1 MESPFLM
8 MTLVI
13 IVPIIC
19 ITAIVV
25 STIKTIAS
33 RREANTAFEEQ
44 KQMMSE
50 ISMKIEML
58 NQQILILQSTV
69 TSSATQVENS
79 VVQSLSHNI
88 QSILLAQQNGLE
100 VLHKQMAQLITG
112 NDTKMENLR
121 TTVEHK
127 LNGLQKENEDKL
139 EKIRL
144 TVEEKLHDTLEK
156 RLGDSFK
163 IVSERLEMV
172 YQGLGEMKSLAAGVG
187 DLKKVLSNVKTR
199 GILGEVQL
207 GNILEQFLTKEQY
220 SENIVIKQ
228 GTQDRVEFTINLP
241 GRDSEQ
247 KHVMLPIDAKFP
259 LSNYQRLVEAHDK
272 CDKDAIAVEEKAI
285 ENAIK
290 KCAKTIAEK
299 YIHPPVTTDFALM
312 FIPIE
317 GLYAEILRN
326 PGLVDSVQR
335 DHRVIITGPT
345 TLSAIVNSLQMG
357 FRTLAIEKRS
367 SDVWKV
373 LDVVRKE
380 FLKFADLLSKTKIKL
395 DQASST
401 ISDAENR
408 SRLLKT
414 RLDNFENK
422 YNVVAPT
429 NIVNGILP
437 TTIEDEDSI

>member
-1 MESPFLM
+1 MDSPFLM
-8 MTLVI
+8 ITLI
-13 IVPIIC
+13 ITIPILC
-19 ITAIVV
+19 ITAIIITLVDGKRAK
-25 STIKTIAS
+25 KTQQ
-33 RREANTAFEEQ
+33 ELFEEYKSLLQ
-44 KQMMSE
+44 DLSIKV
-50 ISMKIEML
+50 EML
-58 NQQILILQSTV
+58 HQQLNLIQNTV
-69 TSSATQVENS
+69 VNSATQVENS
-79 VVQSLSHNI
+79 IINSVSHNI
-88 QSILLAQQNGLE
+88 QSILMAQQNAFE
-100 VLHKQMAQLITG
+100 MINTQMNQLSTG
-112 NDTKMENLR
+112 NETKMENLR
-121 TTVEHK
+121 NTVEQK
-127 LNGLQKENEDKL
+127 LSSLQKENEEKL

-172 YQGLGEMKSLAAGVG
+172 YQGLGEMKTLAAGVG

-207 GNILEQFLTKEQY
+207 GNILEQFLTREQY
-220 SENIVIKQ
+220 GENVAIRA
-228 GTQDRVEFTINLP
+228 GSQDRVEFTINLP
-241 GRDSEQ
+241 GKDSAQ
-247 KHVMLPIDAKFP
+247 NHVMLPIDAKFP
-259 LSNYQRLVEAHDK
+259 LANYQRLVDAHDK
-272 CDKDAIAVEEKAI
+272 CDKDMILLEEKAI
-285 ENAIK
+285 EVGIK

-299 YIHPPVTTDFALM
+299 YIHPPLTTDFALM

-326 PGLVDSVQR
+326 PGLVETVQR
-335 DHRVIITGPT
+335 DYRVIITGPT

-380 FLKFADLLSKTKIKL
+380 FVKFADLLNKTKLKL

-422 YNVVAPT
+422 FNVTHQQPLTSGV
-429 NIVNGILP
+429 LP
-437 TTIEDEDSI
+437 MTAEED

>member
-1 MESPFLM
+1 MDNPFAIL
-8 MTLVI
+8 TLIDTGPIIWITVI
-13 IVPIIC
+13 IVS
-19 ITAIVV
+19 VV
-25 STIKTIAS
+25 GSRAMKKQLAS
-33 RREANTAFEEQ
+33 FAEQ
-44 KQMMSE
+44 KVLVNDLTS
-50 ISMKIEML
+50 KVDML
-58 NQQILILQSTV
+58 SQKVSLVQNIITTCST
-69 TSSATQVENS
+69 QLENS
-79 VVQSLSHNI
+79 VIQSVSHNI
-88 QSILLAQQNGLE
+88 QSILMAQQNGFE
-100 VLHKQMAQLITG
+100 VLTKQINQLSSSSE
-112 NDTKMENLR
+112 NKMESLR
-121 TTVEHK
+121 TTLDQK
-127 LNGLQKENEDKL
+127 MSGLQKENEEKL

-199 GILGEVQL
+199 GVLGEVQL

-220 SENIVIKQ
+220 SENALIKQ
-228 GTQDRVEFTINLP
+228 GCQDRVEFTINLP
-241 GRDSEQ
+241 GKDSNQ
-247 KHVMLPIDAKFP
+247 KHIMLPIDAKFP
-259 LSNYQRLVEAHDK
+259 LANYQRLVEAHEK
-272 CDKDAIAVEEKAI
+272 CDKEGILLEEKAI
-285 ENAIK
+285 ETSIK

-299 YIHPPVTTDFALM
+299 YIHPPLTTDFALM

-326 PGLVDSVQR
+326 PGLLDAVQKE
-335 DHRVIITGPT
+335 HRVIITGPT

-380 FLKFADLLSKTKIKL
+380 FVKFADLLNKTKLKL

-422 YNVVAPT
+422 FNHTVENPSV
-429 NIVNGILP
+429 VNGILP
-437 TTIEDEDSI
+437 TSTED

>member
-1 MESPFLM
+1 MDSPFTMITLM
-8 MTLVI
+8 FT
-13 IVPIIC
+13 VPILC
-19 ITAIVV
+19 ITAIMITIV
-25 STIKTIAS
+25 SGRKAKK
-33 RREANTAFEEQ
+33 NQQDLFEEQ
-44 KQMMSE
+44 KIILQDLS
-50 ISMKIEML
+50 IKVEMI
-58 NQQILILQSTV
+58 NQQLNLVQNSVMT
-69 TSSATQVENS
+69 SATQVENS
-79 VVQSLSHNI
+79 VINSVSHNI
-88 QSILLAQQNGLE
+88 QSILMAQQNAFEMLNN
-100 VLHKQMAQLITG
+100 QMNQLTTG
-112 NDTKMENLR
+112 NETRMENLR
-121 TTVEHK
+121 NTVEAK
-127 LNGLQKENEDKL
+127 LSGLQKENEEKL

-220 SENIVIKQ
+220 SENVAIKT
-228 GTQDRVEFTINLP
+228 GSQDRVEFTINLP
-241 GRDSEQ
+241 GKDASQ
-247 KHVMLPIDAKFP
+247 NHVMLPIDAKFP
-259 LSNYQRLVEAHDK
+259 LANYQRLVEAHDK
-272 CDKDAIAVEEKAI
+272 CDKDMILLEEKAI
-285 ENAIK
+285 EAGIK

-299 YIHPPVTTDFALM
+299 YIHPPATTDFALM

-326 PGLVDSVQR
+326 PGLVETVQR
-335 DHRVIITGPT
+335 DYRVIITGPT
-345 TLSAIVNSLQMG
+345 TLSAIINSLQMG

-380 FLKFADLLSKTKIKL
+380 FVKFADLLNKTKLKL

-422 YNVVAPT
+422 FNVTHQP
-429 NIVNGILP
+429 NLINGVLP
-437 TTIEDEDSI
+437 TSAEEH

>member
-1 MESPFLM
+1 MDSPFLM
-8 MTLVI
+8 IALIVT
-13 IVPIIC
+13 VPIIS
-19 ITAIVV
+19 ITAIII
-25 STIKTIAS
+25 SIINS
-33 RREANTAFEEQ
+33 RGAKKNQEILSNEQ
-44 KQMMSE
+44 KEAIAELSTKVE
-50 ISMKIEML
+50 IMAQQL
-58 NQQILILQSTV
+58 NLIQNTI
-69 TSSATQVENS
+69 TNSATQVENS
-79 VVQSLSHNI
+79 IINSVSHNI
-88 QSILLAQQNGLE
+88 QSILMAQQNAFEMLNT
-100 VLHKQMAQLITG
+100 QMNQLSVG
-112 NDTKMENLR
+112 NENKMEALR
-121 TTVEHK
+121 TTVESK
-127 LNGLQKENEDKL
+127 LMNLQRENEDKL

-220 SENIVIKQ
+220 SENVAIRANS
-228 GTQDRVEFTINLP
+228 QDRVEFTINLP
-241 GRDSEQ
+241 GKDQSQ
-247 KHVMLPIDAKFP
+247 KQVMLPIDAKFP
-259 LSNYQRLVEAHDK
+259 LANYQRLVEAHDK
-272 CDKDAIAVEEKAI
+272 CDKDLILLEEKAI
-285 ENAIK
+285 EAGIK

-299 YIHPPVTTDFALM
+299 YIHPPITTDFALM

-326 PGLVDSVQR
+326 PGLVETVQR
-335 DHRVIITGPT
+335 DYRVIITGPT
-345 TLSAIVNSLQMG
+345 TLSAIINSLQMG

-380 FLKFADLLSKTKIKL
+380 FVKFADLLNKTKLKL

-408 SRLLKT
+408 SRLLKS

-422 YNVVAPT
+422 FNTNASQPSLMNGVLPVA
-429 NIVNGILP
+429 
-437 TTIEDEDSI
+437 ED

>member
-1 MESPFLM
+1 M
-8 MTLVI
+8 MLTLVFTVPFI
-13 IVPIIC
+13 CVTGIVI
-19 ITAIVV
+19 AIVH
-25 STIKTIAS
+25 S
-33 RREANTAFEEQ
+33 RTRKFQNNQFEEQ
-44 KQMMSE
+44 KS
-50 ISMKIEML
+50 ILNDLVNRIEL
-58 NQQILILQSTV
+58 ITQQISLVQSTII
-69 TSSATQVENS
+69 TSSTQVENS
-79 VVQSLSHNI
+79 VIQSVSHNI
-88 QSILLAQQNGLE
+88 QSILMAQQNGLE
-100 VLHKQMAQLITG
+100 VLNRQMNQLSTG
-112 NDTKMENLR
+112 NEQKMENLR
-121 TTVEHK
+121 NTVEQK
-127 LNGLQKENEDKL
+127 LNGLQKDNEDKL

-220 SENIVIKQ
+220 SENVIIKQ
-228 GTQDRVEFTINLP
+228 GSQDRVEFTINLP
-241 GRDSEQ
+241 GKDATQ

-272 CDKDAIAVEEKAI
+272 CDKEMILTEEKAI
-285 ENAIK
+285 EAAIK
-290 KCAKTIAEK
+290 KAAKTIADK
-299 YIHPPVTTDFALM
+299 YIHPPITTDFALM

-326 PGLVDSVQR
+326 PGLAETVQR
-335 DHRVIITGPT
+335 EYKVIITGPT
-345 TLSAIVNSLQMG
+345 TLSAIINSLQMG

-380 FLKFADLLSKTKIKL
+380 FLKFADLLNKTKIKL

-401 ISDAENR
+401 ISDAEKR
-408 SRLLKT
+408 SILLKT
-414 RLDNFENK
+414 RLDRFESN
-422 YNVVAPT
+422 YNPGITTAP
-429 NIVNGILP
+429 NGILP
-437 TTIEDEDSI
+437 ISVED

>member
-1 MESPFLM
+1 MDLTFILL
-8 MTLVI
+8 T
-13 IVPIIC
+13 
-19 ITAIVV
+19 
-25 STIKTIAS
+25 STTIGSIAS
-33 RREANTAFEEQ
+33 AIFASLSFFKTRSVNLLLEIVKNDFLEQNFKLDLLQ
-44 KQMMSE
+44 KQLE
-50 ISMKIEML
+50 NLPNLL
-58 NQQILILQSTV
+58 NHSAQQI
-69 TSSATQVENS
+69 ENS
-79 VVQSLSHNI
+79 ISKNI
-88 QSILLAQQNGLE
+88 QSILIGQQNGFEIIFGQMNKQDGRIEKMREILDERLE
-100 VLHKQMAQLITG
+100 
-112 NDTKMENLR
+112 
-121 TTVEHK
+121 
-127 LNGLQKENEDKL
+127 GLQKENDAKL

-172 YQGLGEMKSLAAGVG
+172 YQGLGEMRTLAAGVG

-220 SENIVIKQ
+220 SENVLIKQ

-241 GRDSEQ
+241 GKDPQQ
-247 KHVMLPIDAKFP
+247 KQVMLPIDAKFP
-259 LSNYQRLVEAHDK
+259 LANYQRLVEAHDK
-272 CDKDAIAVEEKAI
+272 CDKTLIELEEKAI
-285 ENAIK
+285 EAAIK
-290 KCAKTIAEK
+290 KAAKTIADK
-299 YIHPPVTTDFALM
+299 YIHPPITTDFGLM

-326 PGLVDSVQR
+326 PGLVEFVQR
-335 DHRVIITGPT
+335 EYKVIITGPT

-373 LDVVRKE
+373 LDLVRKE
-380 FLKFADLLSKTKIKL
+380 FIKFADLLSKTKLKL

-401 ISDAENR
+401 ISDAETR

-422 YNVVAPT
+422 FNVT
-429 NIVNGILP
+429 NQTPLTPGVLP
-437 TTIEDEDSI
+437 LVDPDL

>member
-1 MESPFLM
+1 MDSPFTMITLM
-8 MTLVI
+8 FAI
-13 IVPIIC
+13 PILC
-19 ITAIVV
+19 ITAIIMTIV
-25 STIKTIAS
+25 SGRKAKQNQLS
-33 RREANTAFEEQ
+33 LFEEQ
-44 KQMMSE
+44 KVVLQDLSIKVE
-50 ISMKIEML
+50 LLSQQL
-58 NQQILILQSTV
+58 NLVQNTV
-69 TSSATQVENS
+69 MTSATQVENS
-79 VVQSLSHNI
+79 VSHNI
-88 QSILLAQQNGLE
+88 QSILIAQQNAFE
-100 VLHKQMAQLITG
+100 RVNNYMNQLTTG
-112 NDTKMENLR
+112 NDTRMENLR
-121 TTVEHK
+121 NTVEQK
-127 LNGLQKENEDKL
+127 LSSLQKENEDKL

-207 GNILEQFLTKEQY
+207 GNILEQFLTREQY
-220 SENIVIKQ
+220 SENVAIKA
-228 GTQDRVEFTINLP
+228 GSQDRVEFTINLP
-241 GRDSEQ
+241 GKDSSQ
-247 KHVMLPIDAKFP
+247 NHVMLPIDAKFP
-259 LSNYQRLVEAHDK
+259 LANYQRLVDAHDK
-272 CDKDAIAVEEKAI
+272 CDKEIILLEEKAI
-285 ENAIK
+285 EAGIK

-299 YIHPPVTTDFALM
+299 YIHPPTTTDFALM

-317 GLYAEILRN
+317 GLYAEILRS
-326 PGLVDSVQR
+326 PGLVETIQR
-335 DHRVIITGPT
+335 DYRVIITGPT

-380 FLKFADLLSKTKIKL
+380 FVKFADLLNKTKLKL

-422 YNVVAPT
+422 FNVTHQQPL
-429 NIVNGILP
+429 VNDVLSS
-437 TTIEDEDSI
+437 E

>member
-1 MESPFLM
+1 MDSPFLM
-8 MTLVI
+8 IAL
-13 IVPIIC
+13 IVTVP
-19 ITAIVV
+19 ITAIII
-25 STIKTIAS
+25 SIINS
-33 RREANTAFEEQ
+33 RGTKKNQEILSNEQ
-44 KQMMSE
+44 KEAIAELSTKVE
-50 ISMKIEML
+50 IMAQQL
-58 NQQILILQSTV
+58 NLIQNTI
-69 TSSATQVENS
+69 TNSATQVENS
-79 VVQSLSHNI
+79 IINSVSHNI
-88 QSILLAQQNGLE
+88 QSILMAQQNAFEMLNT
-100 VLHKQMAQLITG
+100 QMNQLSTG
-112 NDTKMENLR
+112 NENKMEALR
-121 TTVEHK
+121 TTVESK
-127 LNGLQKENEDKL
+127 LMNLQRENEDKL

-220 SENIVIKQ
+220 SENVAIRANS
-228 GTQDRVEFTINLP
+228 QDRVEFTINLP
-241 GRDSEQ
+241 GKDQSQ
-247 KHVMLPIDAKFP
+247 KQVMLPIDAKFP
-259 LSNYQRLVEAHDK
+259 LANYQRLVEAHDK
-272 CDKDAIAVEEKAI
+272 CDKDLILLEEKAI
-285 ENAIK
+285 EAGIK

-299 YIHPPVTTDFALM
+299 YIHPPITTDFALM

-326 PGLVDSVQR
+326 PGLVETVQR
-335 DHRVIITGPT
+335 DYRVIITGPT
-345 TLSAIVNSLQMG
+345 TLSAIINSLQMG

-380 FLKFADLLSKTKIKL
+380 FVKFADLLNKTKLKL

-408 SRLLKT
+408 SRLLKS

-422 YNVVAPT
+422 FNTNASQPNLINGVLPVAEE
-429 NIVNGILP
+429 N
-437 TTIEDEDSI
+437 

>member
-1 MESPFLM
+1 MDSL
-8 MTLVI
+8 TLVI
-13 IVPIIC
+13 IAAILC
-19 ITAIVV
+19 ITAIIILIIN
-25 STIKTIAS
+25 SRKIKNSQDNLFI
-33 RREANTAFEEQ
+33 EQ
-44 KQMMSE
+44 KAIILDLSA
-50 ISMKIEML
+50 KVEMIT
-58 NQQILILQSTV
+58 QQLHLIQNV
-69 TSSATQVENS
+69 VVNSATQVENS
-79 VVQSLSHNI
+79 VINSVSHNI
-88 QSILLAQQNGLE
+88 QSIIMAQQNAFE
-100 VLHKQMAQLITG
+100 MINTQMNQLSTG
-112 NDTKMENLR
+112 NETKMENLR
-121 TTVEHK
+121 NTVEVK
-127 LNGLQKENEDKL
+127 LSNMQKDNEEKL

-207 GNILEQFLTKEQY
+207 ENILEQFLTKEQY
-220 SENIVIKQ
+220 SKNVAIKS
-228 GTQDRVEFTINLP
+228 GSQDRVEFTINLP
-241 GRDSEQ
+241 GKDPTQ

-259 LSNYQRLVEAHDK
+259 LANYQRLVEAHDK
-272 CDKDAIAVEEKAI
+272 CDKDIILLEEKAI
-285 ENAIK
+285 EAGIK

-299 YIHPPVTTDFALM
+299 YIQPPFTTDFALM

-326 PGLVDSVQR
+326 PGLVDTVQR
-335 DHRVIITGPT
+335 EYKIIITGPT
-345 TLSAIVNSLQMG
+345 TLSAIINSLQMG

-373 LDVVRKE
+373 LDVVRRE
-380 FLKFADLLSKTKIKL
+380 FVKFADLLNKTKLKL

-422 YNVVAPT
+422 FNVTHQQPLISGVLPVAD
-429 NIVNGILP
+429 
-437 TTIEDEDSI
+437 DED

>member
-1 MESPFLM
+1 MDFPVLM
-8 MTLVI
+8 IASAVI
-13 IVPIIC
+13 GPVAC
-19 ITAIVV
+19 ITTIII
-25 STIKTIAS
+25 STIQIINFRKQSDIS
-33 RREANTAFEEQ
+33 FEEQ
-44 KQMMSE
+44 KQILNE
-50 ISMKIEML
+50 ISIKVELI
-58 NQQILILQSTV
+58 NQQTQILQSAIV
-69 TSSATQVENS
+69 TSSVQVENS
-79 VVQSLSHNI
+79 IIQSVSYNI
-88 QSILLAQQNGLE
+88 QSILMAQNNGLE
-100 VLHKQMAQLITG
+100 VLNKQMSQMATG
-112 NDTKMENLR
+112 NDTRMENLR
-121 TTVEHK
+121 ATVEHK
-127 LNGLQKENEDKL
+127 LNNLQKDNEDKL
-139 EKIRL
+139 EKIRM

-172 YQGLGEMKSLAAGVG
+172 YQGLGEMKTLAAGVG

-199 GILGEVQL
+199 GILGEIQL
-207 GNILEQFLTKEQY
+207 GNILDQFLTKEQY
-220 SENIVIKQ
+220 SENVVIKE
-228 GTQDRVEFTINLP
+228 GSQDRVEFTINLP
-241 GRDSEQ
+241 GKDSQQ

-259 LSNYQRLVEAHDK
+259 LANYQRLVDAHDK
-272 CDKDAIAVEEKAI
+272 CDKEMILFEEKAI

-290 KCAKTIAEK
+290 KSAKTIAEK
-299 YIHPPVTTDFALM
+299 YINPPITSDFALM

-326 PGLVDSVQR
+326 PGLVETVQR
-335 DHRVIITGPT
+335 DYRVIITGPT

-373 LDVVRKE
+373 LDIVRKE
-380 FLKFADLLSKTKIKL
+380 FVKFADLLNKTKVKL

-422 YNVVAPT
+422 HNIAAPNGSVA
-429 NIVNGILP
+429 NGVLP
-437 TTIEDEDSI
+437 TDEG

>member
-1 MESPFLM
+1 M
-8 MTLVI
+8 MTLVVV
-13 IVPIIC
+13 VPVIC
-19 ITAIVV
+19 ITTVIV
-25 STIKTIAS
+25 SIIKTIAS
-33 RREANTAFEEQ
+33 RKQTTSSFEEQ
-44 KQMMSE
+44 KQMISDLSLKVE
-50 ISMKIEML
+50 IL
-58 NQQILILQSTV
+58 NQQVQTLQASITN
-69 TSSATQVENS
+69 SATQVSNS
-79 VVQSLSHNI
+79 VIQSVSHNI
-88 QSILLAQQNGLE
+88 QSILMAQQNGLE
-100 VLHKQMAQLITG
+100 VLHKQMAQMTSN

-121 TTVEHK
+121 TTVEQK
-127 LNGLQKENEDKL
+127 LGGLQKENEEKL

-220 SENIVIKQ
+220 SENVVIKQ

-241 GRDSEQ
+241 GKDIHQ

-272 CDKDAIAVEEKAI
+272 CDKEAIELEEKAI

-290 KCAKTIAEK
+290 KAAKTIAEK
-299 YIHPPVTTDFALM
+299 YIQPPTTTDFALM

-326 PGLVDSVQR
+326 PGLVDAVQR
-335 DHRVIITGPT
+335 DYRVIITGPT
-345 TLSAIVNSLQMG
+345 TLCAIVNSLQMG

-373 LDVVRKE
+373 LDLVRKE
-380 FLKFADLLSKTKIKL
+380 FIKFADLLSKTKIKL

-422 YNVVAPT
+422 H
-429 NIVNGILP
+429 GISTP
-437 TTIEDEDSI
+437 TTIVSGVLPNITDGDL

>member
-1 MESPFLM
+1 MDNPFLM

-13 IVPIIC
+13 VVPVLC
-19 ITAIVV
+19 ITAIII
-25 STIKTIAS
+25 SMIKIIAS
-33 RREANTAFEEQ
+33 RKQSDASFEEQ
-44 KQMMSE
+44 KQILNE
-50 ISMKIEML
+50 ISLKVEMIH
-58 NQQILILQSTV
+58 QQTQILQSVIT
-69 TSSATQVENS
+69 TSSAQVENS
-79 VVQSLSHNI
+79 IVQSVSHNI
-88 QSILLAQQNGLE
+88 QSILMAQNNGLE
-100 VLHKQMAQLITG
+100 VLNKQMSQMATG
-112 NDTKMENLR
+112 NETRMENLR
-121 TTVEHK
+121 VTVEHK
-127 LNGLQKENEDKL
+127 LNILQKENEDKL
-139 EKIRL
+139 EKIRM

-172 YQGLGEMKSLAAGVG
+172 YQGLGEMRTLAAGVG

-199 GILGEVQL
+199 GILGEIQL

-220 SENIVIKQ
+220 TENVVIRE

-241 GRDSEQ
+241 GKDSQQ

-259 LSNYQRLVEAHDK
+259 LANYQRLVDAHDK
-272 CDKDAIAVEEKAI
+272 CDKEMILLEEKGI

-290 KCAKTIAEK
+290 KSAKTIAEK

-317 GLYAEILRN
+317 GLYAEILRS
-326 PGLVDSVQR
+326 PGLVETVQR
-335 DHRVIITGPT
+335 DYRVI
-345 TLSAIVNSLQMG
+345 IVNSLQMG

-373 LDVVRKE
+373 LDIVRKE
-380 FLKFADLLSKTKIKL
+380 FVKFADLLSKTKTKL

-422 YNVVAPT
+422 YNIEGPPAAE
-429 NIVNGILP
+429 IVNGILP
-437 TTIEDEDSI
+437 TAEE

>member
-1 MESPFLM
+1 MDLNFLLLSSSILG
-8 MTLVI
+8 TITTAVFSILSFLNSKKNSSNLDQI
-13 IVPIIC
+13 KQNLTEYNFKFDFLEKKLEALQPIIN
-19 ITAIVV
+19 
-25 STIKTIAS
+25 
-33 RREANTAFEEQ
+33 NTA
-44 KQMMSE
+44 
-50 ISMKIEML
+50 
-58 NQQILILQSTV
+58 QQI
-69 TSSATQVENS
+69 ENS
-79 VVQSLSHNI
+79 VSKNI
-88 QSILLAQQNGLE
+88 QSILIGQQNGFE
-100 VLHKQMAQLITG
+100 IIFGQMGKQDGKMDKIRQTL
-112 NDTKMENLR
+112 DEKMES
-121 TTVEHK
+121 
-127 LNGLQKENEDKL
+127 LQKENENKL

-172 YQGLGEMKSLAAGVG
+172 YQGLGEMRSLAAGVG

-220 SENIVIKQ
+220 SENVLIKV

-241 GRDSEQ
+241 GKDPQQ
-247 KHVMLPIDAKFP
+247 KNVMLPIDAKFP
-259 LSNYQRLVEAHDK
+259 LANYQRLVEAHDK
-272 CDKDAIAVEEKAI
+272 CDKSLIELEEKAI
-285 ENAIK
+285 EAAIK
-290 KCAKTIAEK
+290 KSAKTIADK
-299 YIHPPVTTDFALM
+299 YIHPPITTDFALM

-326 PGLVDSVQR
+326 PGLVELVQR
-335 DHRVIITGPT
+335 DYRVIITGPT
-345 TLSAIVNSLQMG
+345 TLSAIINSLQMG

-373 LDVVRKE
+373 LDLVRKE
-380 FLKFADLLSKTKIKL
+380 FIKFADLLSKTKLKL

-401 ISDAENR
+401 ISDAESR

-422 YNVVAPT
+422 FNPIAQNTVVPG
-429 NIVNGILP
+429 VLP
-437 TTIEDEDSI
+437 LEDQKD